1 MDLKS
6 ADLNDSSVGVNDAR
20 NFLRSRGLVFH
31 NLSNCNIVMVS
42 GQANDA
48 GKVLNSLGGL

>member
-1 MDLKS
+1 
-6 ADLNDSSVGVNDAR
+6 
-20 NFLRSRGLVFH
+20 VFH